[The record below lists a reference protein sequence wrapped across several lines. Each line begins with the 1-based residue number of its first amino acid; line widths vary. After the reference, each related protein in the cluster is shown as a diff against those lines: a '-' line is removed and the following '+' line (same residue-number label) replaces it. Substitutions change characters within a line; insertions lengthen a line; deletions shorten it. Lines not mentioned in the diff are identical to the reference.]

1 MKKKNSI
8 EEAFEKKTKLTLG
21 RRIYSGNGE
30 LYNIVG
36 QPSRVVKI
44 FNPDTSLKNVNKV
57 FRYLKR
63 VNSSSVAKIYK
74 CGSFTSS
81 EGYGG
86 PITNYYYV
94 MDKLKPLP
102 KPKNSAYYYEPP
114 MVDDIRGVLE
124 ENGCTC
130 RLAPKVKRF
139 CKEALKLKYKHCD
152 IHGGNIMQNKRG
164 ALKFVDLE
172 SFTYD
177 FDY

>member
-1 MKKKNSI
+1 MMKKKI
-8 EEAFEKKTKLTLG
+8 TLKEAFKNKTKLSLG

-36 QPSRVVKI
+36 RPSKVVKI
-44 FNPDTSLKNVNKV
+44 FDPDVPLKKVSKV

-63 VNSSSVAKIYK
+63 KNNSSVAKIYE
-74 CGSFTSS
+74 CGSFSYTSNYS
-81 EGYGG
+81 DN
-86 PITNYYYV
+86 ITQYYYV

-102 KPKNSAYYYEPP
+102 KLKNSSYYYDHP

-124 ENGCTC
+124 DDGCVC

-139 CKEALKLKYKHCD
+139 CTEALKLQYRHCD
-152 IHGGNIMQNKRG
+152 IHSGNIMQNKRG

-177 FDY
+177 F

>member
-1 MKKKNSI
+1 MHR
-8 EEAFEKKTKLTLG
+8 LG
-21 RRIYSGNGE
+21 RFAGPDPRRGEGIAGRVEGSGRS
-30 LYNIVG
+30 
-36 QPSRVVKI
+36 PHR
-44 FNPDTSLKNVNKV
+44 D
-57 FRYLKR
+57 
-63 VNSSSVAKIYK
+63 
-74 CGSFTSS
+74 